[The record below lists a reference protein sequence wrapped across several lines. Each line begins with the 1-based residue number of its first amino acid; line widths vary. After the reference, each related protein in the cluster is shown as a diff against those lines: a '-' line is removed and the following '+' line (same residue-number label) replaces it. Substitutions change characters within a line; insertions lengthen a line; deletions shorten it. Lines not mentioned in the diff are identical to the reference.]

1 MADIL
6 RDTQV
11 WIQKLPSEQLALIVG
26 VSDAM
31 QAEHLGRFQ
40 ILRFKK
46 EIKPTIF
53 NKVGLSVHCIHPLV
67 NFIDFECKA
76 CFKFVQQ
83 A

>member
-6 RDTQV
+6 CSTQV
-11 WIQKLPSEQLALIVG
+11 YIQKMPSEQLALFVG
-26 VSDAM
+26 VSDAIP
-31 QAEHLGRFQ
+31 AEHLGRFQ

-67 NFIDFECKA
+67 NFIYFECKA